1 MITYSDRK
9 DLPSEGLLAIFR
21 AVGWSDGSETEKMIR
36 HFNAPF
42 LHSTAVFSAWEGEVL
57 IGCVRVLSDRSFR
70 SFVYDLAV
78 LPEYQGQG
86 IGRNLIQLCMNEFPD
101 SQWILETIPERVG
114 FYEKMGFTEDHA
126 LWMRKTGKWF

>member
-9 DLPSEGLLAIFR
+9 DLPNEGLLAIFR
-21 AVGWSDGSETEKMIR
+21 AVGWSDGSETDEMIR

-42 LHSTAVFSAWEGEVL
+42 LHSTAVFSAWEGYRL
-57 IGCVRVLSDRSFR
+57 IGCVRVLSDRIFR

-86 IGRNLIQLCMNEFPD
+86 VGRQLMQLCMDAFPD
-101 SQWILETIPERVG
+101 SQWILETIPDKTG
-114 FYEKMGFTEDHA
+114 FYEKLGFAADKEI
-126 LWMRKTGKWF
+126 WMRKPGKWF